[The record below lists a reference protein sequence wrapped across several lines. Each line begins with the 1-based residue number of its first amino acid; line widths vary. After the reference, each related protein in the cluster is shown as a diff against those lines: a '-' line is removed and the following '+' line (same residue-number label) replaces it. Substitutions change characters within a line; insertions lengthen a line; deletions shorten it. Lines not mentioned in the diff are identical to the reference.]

1 MVGPIKPITGQ
12 MIDIPVD
19 RPAVMH
25 KIVTVKDGEI
35 VVPESHLV
43 EITKTHVHVRAG
55 GDGWGSTI
63 TAYPKIRDTENDRTV
78 IAHMIL
84 IVGITIAVY
93 LTIVNL
99 SSWFIL

>member
-1 MVGPIKPITGQ
+1 MVGPMKPFSGQ
-12 MIDIPVD
+12 MIDIPGG
-19 RPAVMH
+19 RPAGVH

-63 TAYPKIRDTENDRTV
+63 TAYPKIRDSENDRTV
-78 IAHMIL
+78 IAHRIL
-84 IVGITIAVY
+84 IIGITIAVY
-93 LTIVNL
+93 LSIVNI
-99 SSWFIL
+99 SSWFTL